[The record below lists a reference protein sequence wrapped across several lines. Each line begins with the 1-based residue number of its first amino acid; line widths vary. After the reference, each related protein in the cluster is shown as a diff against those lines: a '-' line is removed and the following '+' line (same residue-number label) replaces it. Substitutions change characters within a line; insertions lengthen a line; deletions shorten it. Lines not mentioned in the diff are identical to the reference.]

1 MNCTATTPRPTLT
14 VGQIITNDRPFTN
27 LIGVH
32 FLAGERFEVVAVDR
46 NTRCEHLGSGSVVWL
61 RGSTEGAKF
70 AVEGS

>member
-1 MNCTATTPRPTLT
+1 MSGDL
-14 VGQIITNDRPFTN
+14 
-27 LIGVH
+27 
-32 FLAGERFEVVAVDR
+32 GERFEVVAVDR